1 MKSDSQ
7 ADGLKPF
14 YLPNFCTS
22 RVTLA
27 IVLIVELTALVVTLA
42 RNEAALDFW
51 TDLARTSLF
60 LLWIGL
66 TGTGLLCWMSP
77 RLRQLSAA
85 RSSTAVL
92 AAITT
97 LIAIISAAHL
107 P

>member
-1 MKSDSQ
+1 MKNDPP
-7 ADGLKPF
+7 ADAHKPF

-27 IVLIVELTALVVTLA
+27 IVLIVELTALVLALA

-66 TGTGLLCWMSP
+66 TGAALLCWSSS
-77 RLRQLSAA
+77 RLKRLSAG
-85 RSSTAVL
+85 RSSMAVL
-92 AAITT
+92 AMVTV
-97 LIAIISAAHL
+97 LIAAIS
-107 P
+107 